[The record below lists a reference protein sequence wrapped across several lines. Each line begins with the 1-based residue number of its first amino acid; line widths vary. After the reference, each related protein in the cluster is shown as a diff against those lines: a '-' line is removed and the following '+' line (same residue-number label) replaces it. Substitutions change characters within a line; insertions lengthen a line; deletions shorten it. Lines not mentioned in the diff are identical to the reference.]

1 MNTENSK
8 TNEPHRFR
16 LSLADKLNLKNPN
29 KNIALGNLSIY
40 YTWKNIKS
48 AYKNNKFKISAPFWN
63 DTFNLPDGSY
73 SNAGIQDNC
82 ESIIDKHVTLTEN
95 RPVQIDPNKIKN
107 RIVFKIKAGY
117 KLELLSSEMMKL
129 LGSTKKEVDQDD
141 QLIKVDQGW
150 PTYFRNESR

>member
-150 PTYFRNESR
+150 PTNFRNESR